1 LSDEELIAK
10 YDQAMGNVQVG
21 LDYYRAELLRR
32 ESARAATELI
42 RLTRG
47 LWFLTVAVA
56 LAAVVA
62 LIIALV
68 R

>member
-1 LSDEELIAK
+1 MSDKQLIER
-10 YDQAMGNVQVG
+10 YNQAMGTTQPALG
-21 LDYYRAELLRR
+21 YYRDELLRR

-42 RLTRG
+42 KLTRG

-56 LAAVVA
+56 LAAIVA
-62 LIIALV
+62 LIIAL